1 MWHSGKEPCQCRR
14 CTFNP
19 WVRKILWK
27 RKRQPIP
34 VFLPGKSHGQRSLVG
49 YSLWGHKE
57 SDTIE
62 RLTLSC
68 DLFPCCPHA
77 QYPLPLCF
85 PSPLPLL
92 LGCPTYMDVVIVL
105 DGSNSIYPWSEV
117 QTFLRRLVGRL
128 FIDPEQIQV
137 REGRMDGH
145 GGKNRGE
152 RR

>member
-1 MWHSGKEPCQCRR
+1 MKW
-14 CTFNP
+14 
-19 WVRKILWK
+19 
-27 RKRQPIP
+27 QPIP
-34 VFLPGKSHGQRSLVG
+34 VFLPGKTHGQ
-49 YSLWGHKE
+49 SLWGHKE

-62 RLTLSC
+62 RLTLAC
-68 DLFPCCPHA
+68 DLFPCCPRA
-77 QYPLPLCF
+77 QYSLPLCL